1 MELDEIVEQLKDD
14 ELIIQNSF
22 YIAKSIA
29 SLYNNTEEQKKSKV
43 QELVLR
49 AMDKYDLFGTSQ
61 GIIESLLRELG
72 LFPYLDSKKLELRD
86 LLLKFRSS
94 FYLPKESKSIESPCL
109 KLKRFGVKLQDLY
122 KKALYVSFNGFQNYI
137 YCFT

>member
-86 LLLKFRSS
+86 LLTKVSEFI
-94 FYLPKESKSIESPCL
+94 LPSK
-109 KLKRFGVKLQDLY
+109 RV
-122 KKALYVSFNGFQNYI
+122 
-137 YCFT
+137 